1 MMVKLTAAGMVR
13 HLSLALW
20 IGSAAFARPA
30 WSDGAAD
37 ALLAID
43 QHRASVI
50 EKIVTAWGPP
60 LALSSAQIPI
70 DELRTL
76 LEGLRADH
84 LLAASLAGT
93 LDGVRDVLANAVIAT
108 AGSKP
113 SMRQA
118 KSLGDMAVD
127 DVYTPVTP
135 CRLVDTRGTFA
146 AVYQGNGTASHTAVP
161 FTPNQIRTY
170 AVAGGNGVC
179 LSQLPASLAPS
190 AVQLQVFGM
199 PTTSASGDIEIL
211 PAGGAFGT
219 TATMVYVGNIA
230 FNTVST
236 TAKIN
241 LANNQIGV
249 QVRGGGAHVAIDV
262 VGYFKSAADATAMNF
277 NVNGQRVVRYEY
289 NATSPNVIGGH
300 PDNTVGATYGQ
311 TIGGGGGAGS
321 DCYEPSSNTSTR
333 PCRNRTAMIFGTIG
347 GGEANQTNW
356 NYDTV
361 GGGRGN
367 TTGVGGDSTIAG
379 GVDNTT
385 SGVHAT
391 IGGGLQNKALSGSA
405 TVAGGAANTASG
417 DLATISGG
425 QQNSALGAGGAV
437 AGGFANTITGNYTA
451 IPGGAHN
458 EAAGSFAIAAGG
470 EFNSASGNFSFAA
483 GHRAKATRTG
493 SFIWADSRDFDFL
506 PSVDNFFGVRAT
518 GGVGLTVAIDPTTGG
533 VTQFC
538 NLLPGVPSWQCT
550 SDANAKEN
558 FVAADGKEILRR
570 LVAMPIASWSFKGA
584 DPTLRSLGPTA
595 QDFFAAFG
603 LGHDDKSI
611 ATSNLASV
619 ALAAIQGLHRVVEER
634 NATIERQYGEISA
647 LRDDLQALR
656 LEVGKLKA
664 STLHT
669 N

>member
-1 MMVKLTAAGMVR
+1 MVKLSAAGIVR
-13 HLSLALW
+13 QLSRALW
-20 IGSAAFARPA
+20 IGLAAFAGPA

-43 QHRASVI
+43 QHRSSII
-50 EKIVTAWGPP
+50 EKIVSAWGPP

-70 DELRTL
+70 DELRML
-76 LEGLRADH
+76 LEGLRADQ

-93 LDGVRDVLANAVIAT
+93 LNGMRDVLANAVT
-108 AGSKP
+108 STPGSKP
-113 SMRQA
+113 SMGQA
-118 KSLGDMAVD
+118 KSLGDAAID

-146 AVYQGNGTASHTAVP
+146 AVYQGNGTASHTALP
-161 FTPNQIRTY
+161 FTPSQIRTY
-170 AVAGGNGVC
+170 SVAGGNGVC
-179 LSQLPASLAPS
+179 VSQLPLGLDPS
-190 AVQLQVFGM
+190 AVQLQVFAM

-211 PAGGAFGT
+211 PQGGTFGA
-219 TATMVYVGNIA
+219 TATMVYVGSIA

-241 LANNQIGV
+241 LANNQISV

-300 PDNTVGATYGQ
+300 SENAVGATYGQ

-333 PCRNRTAMIFGTIG
+333 PCRNRTATAYGTIAG
-347 GGEANQTNW
+347 GQANQTNAG
-356 NYDTV
+356 YDTV
-361 GGGRGN
+361 GGGRSN
-367 TTGVGGDSTIAG
+367 TTGAGGDSTIAG
-379 GVDNTT
+379 GVNNAT

-391 IGGGLQNKALSGSA
+391 VAGGAQNKALAASA

-417 DLATISGG
+417 DLATIAGG
-425 QQNSALGAGGAV
+425 EQNLAIGAGGALG
-437 AGGFANTITGNYTA
+437 GGFANQITGNYTT
-451 IPGGAHN
+451 ITGGAHN
-458 EAAGSFAIAAGG
+458 VAAGSFAIVGGG

-483 GHRAKATRTG
+483 GHRAKATTTG
-493 SFIWADSRDFDFL
+493 SFIWADSQDFDFQ
-506 PSVDNFFGVRAT
+506 PSVGNFFGVRAT
-518 GGVGLTVAIDPTTGG
+518 GGVGLTVAIDPNTGG

-558 FVAADGKEILRR
+558 FVTADGKEILRR
-570 LVAMPIASWSFKGA
+570 LVAMPISSWSFKGA

-634 NATIERQYGEISA
+634 NATIERQHGEISA

-656 LEVGKLKA
+656 VEVRKLKQA
-664 STLHT
+664 TLHD